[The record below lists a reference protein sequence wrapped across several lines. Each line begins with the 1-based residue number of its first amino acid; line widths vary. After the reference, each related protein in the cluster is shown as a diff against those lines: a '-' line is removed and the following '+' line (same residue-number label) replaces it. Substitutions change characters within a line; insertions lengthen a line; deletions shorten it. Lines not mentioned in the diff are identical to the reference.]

1 MTFHFSIQMLSFNL
15 LNLAVSVRET
25 ISLPSAKITSL
36 EVIVLL
42 QPLLSVLFLFL
53 SHQLWSF

>member
-53 SHQLWSF
+53 SHQL